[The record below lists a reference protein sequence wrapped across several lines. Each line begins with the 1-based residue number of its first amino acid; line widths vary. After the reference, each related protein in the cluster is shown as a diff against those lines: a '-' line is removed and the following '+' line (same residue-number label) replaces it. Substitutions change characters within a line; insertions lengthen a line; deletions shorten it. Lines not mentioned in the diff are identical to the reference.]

1 MIDELNPRSRSDP
14 FGSKIDRD
22 HSRLLANGLPV
33 ATILLGS
40 LAPLLPLIASG
51 PILPPLGYMIFLA
64 WRIVRPGL
72 LPLWIGIPLGAF
84 DDLFSGQPFGSA
96 IMLWSAT
103 MLVLEMLEARFPWRG
118 FFQEWASTGALI
130 AAYLAISALIA
141 GTGLGIM
148 VLLLILP
155 QAILSILLFPVVAR
169 IVASFDRLRLLRI
182 RDISDS
188 YRT

>member
-1 MIDELNPRSRSDP
+1 MIDELNPRARRDH

-33 ATILLGS
+33 VTILLGS
-40 LAPLLPLIASG
+40 LAPMLPLIASG
-51 PILPPLGYMIFLA
+51 PILPPLGYMMFLA

-103 MLVLEMLEARFPWRG
+103 MLALEMLEARFPWRG

-130 AAYLAISALIA
+130 AAYLAISALLS
-141 GTGLGIM
+141 GTGMGAM
-148 VLLLILP
+148 VLVLIAP
-155 QAILSILLFPVVAR
+155 QVLISILLFPLIALLVS
-169 IVASFDRLRLLRI
+169 SFDRLRLRRI
-182 RDISDS
+182 RDVSDS
-188 YRT
+188 YRQ

>member
-1 MIDELNPRSRSDP
+1 MIDELNPRSRRDH

-22 HSRLLANGLPV
+22 HSPLLANAVPV

-40 LAPLLPLIASG
+40 LAPILPFIASG
-51 PILPPLGYMIFLA
+51 PIVPPLGYMIFLA
-64 WRIVRPGL
+64 WQVVRPGL

-103 MLVLEMLEARFPWRG
+103 MLALEMFEARFPWRG
-118 FFQEWASTGALI
+118 FGQEWVNSSILI
-130 AAYLAISALIA
+130 TAYLAVAALLS
-141 GTGLGIM
+141 GTGLGLT
-148 VLLLILP
+148 VLALILP
-155 QAILSILLFPVVAR
+155 QVSLSILLFPLIAR
-169 IVASFDRLRLLRI
+169 TIAAFDRLRLRRI
-182 RDISDS
+182 RDVSDS

>member
-1 MIDELNPRSRSDP
+1 MIDELNPHSRSDH

-22 HSRLLANGLPV
+22 HSRLLASGLPIV
-33 ATILLGS
+33 TILLGS
-40 LAPLLPLIASG
+40 LTPILPFIASG
-51 PILPPLGYMIFLA
+51 PIVPPLGYMAFLA

-103 MLVLEMLEARFPWRG
+103 MLVVEILEARFPWRG
-118 FFQEWASTGALI
+118 FRQEWASASTLVAG
-130 AAYLAISALIA
+130 YLAISALLS
-141 GTGLGIM
+141 GSGLGLR
-148 VLLLILP
+148 VLPLVLP
-155 QAILSILLFPVVAR
+155 QALLSILLFPIVAR
-169 IVASFDRLRLLRI
+169 MIAVFDRLRLLRI
-182 RDISDS
+182 RDVSDS